1 MQVRWVVL
9 LLALVAGCSSNKV
22 YRPEEIAGHA
32 GDYIDVF
39 TYEQL
44 PEKVRAEIDSL
55 ALRKGI
61 YPAAIKYSVKFSGS
75 GVLMW
80 EGVETSRI
88 KPDPHGLLQV
98 VEDREINGFLS
109 QKSYRLSLMG
119 IIGLDYQVFRP
130 GYREFS
136 HNARVAKL
144 RFLEKDPLAG
154 LRFVS
159 EHGSRIQLADYWKHE
174 LRCTPEGEPREA
186 GTINPALQGKAY
198 DFKCT
203 GYAVGSQPTSIA
215 RVTYIPAINYFLT
228 RETKDVAGTAV
239 YTLESISLATTAQ

>member
-1 MQVRWVVL
+1 MHFRWAVL
-9 LLALVAGCSSNKV
+9 LIALVAGCSSNKV
-22 YRPEEIAGHA
+22 FRPEEIKEYP
-32 GDYIDVF
+32 GDYIDAF

-44 PEKVRAEIDSL
+44 PVAIKAEID
-55 ALRKGI
+55 ALSPGTGI
-61 YPAAIKYSVKFSGS
+61 YPSEIKYSVKFSSS

-88 KPDPHGLLQV
+88 KAEPHGLLQV

-109 QKSYRLSLMG
+109 QKAYRLSLMG
-119 IIGLDYQVFRP
+119 ILGLDYQIFRP
-130 GYREFS
+130 GFREFS

-144 RFLEKDPLAG
+144 GFIEKDPLAG

-174 LRCTPEGEPREA
+174 LRCTSEGEPRDA
-186 GTINPALQGKAY
+186 ATINPALTGKAH

-203 GYAVGSQPTSIA
+203 GYAVGSQPTSIT
-215 RVTYIPAINYFLT
+215 RVTYVPVIDYFIT

-239 YTLESISLATTAQ
+239 YTLESISLATHGR